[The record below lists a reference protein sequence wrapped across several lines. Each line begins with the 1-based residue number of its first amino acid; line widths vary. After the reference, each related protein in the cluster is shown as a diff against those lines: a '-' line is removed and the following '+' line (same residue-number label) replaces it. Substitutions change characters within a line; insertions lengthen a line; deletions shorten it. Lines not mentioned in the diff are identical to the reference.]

1 MATKTHILV
10 IDDDKQAGQG
20 LATQLEEAGFSTS
33 IVHSTKNALD
43 KLREARP
50 DAIVLDLN
58 PRNGDDEF
66 LQTLR
71 SEGDYATS
79 APIIVLAPKGQ
90 EGEAVAAISTGAD
103 DFMVK
108 PVRPA
113 ELAARLQVAMLKTTA
128 REAPS
133 RAVALRA
140 GPIFLNA
147 DRREV
152 YLRFENGEI
161 RPLSLTKRE
170 FALLRALMS
179 RKNQMMSRRQ
189 LVDEAFGEGAP
200 VDPLNLGAYIHRL
213 REKVEPD
220 PTQPRHIVTDRGLGF
235 KIVD

>member
-10 IDDDKQAGQG
+10 IEDDKQSGQG
-20 LATQLEEAGFSTS
+20 LIAQLEEAGYATS
-33 IVHSTKNALD
+33 IVTSTKNALD

-50 DAIVLDLN
+50 DAIVLDLT
-58 PRNGDDEF
+58 PQNGDDEF
-66 LQTLR
+66 LRTLR
-71 SEGDYATS
+71 TEGDYATS
-79 APIIVLAPKGQ
+79 APVIVLAPKGS
-90 EGEAVAAISTGAD
+90 ETEAVAAISTGAD
-103 DFMVK
+103 DFLVK
-108 PVRPA
+108 PVRGP
-113 ELAARLQVAMLKTTA
+113 ELAARLQVAMLRTTA

-161 RPLSLTKRE
+161 RPISLTKRE
-170 FALLRALMS
+170 FGLLRAMMA
-179 RKNQMMSRRQ
+179 RKGQMMSRRQ

-220 PTQPRHIVTDRGLGF
+220 PTAPRHIVTDRGMGF
-235 KIVD
+235 KIID

>member
-10 IDDDKQAGQG
+10 IEDDKQSGQG
-20 LATQLEEAGFSTS
+20 LIAQLEEAGYATS

-50 DAIVLDLN
+50 DAILLN
-58 PRNGDDEF
+58 LTPQNGDDDF
-66 LQTLR
+66 LRTLR
-71 SEGDYATS
+71 TEGDYATS
-79 APIIVLAPKGQ
+79 APVIVLAPKGS
-90 EGEAVAAISTGAD
+90 ETEAVAAISTGAD
-103 DFMVK
+103 DFLVK
-108 PVRPA
+108 PVRGA
-113 ELAARLQVAMLKTTA
+113 ELTARLQVAMLKTTA

-161 RPLSLTKRE
+161 RPISLTKRE
-170 FALLRALMS
+170 FGLLRAMMA
-179 RKNQMMSRRQ
+179 RKGQMMSRRQ

-220 PTQPRHIVTDRGLGF
+220 PTAPRHIVTDRGMGF

>member
-1 MATKTHILV
+1 MAIKSHILV
-10 IDDDKQAGQG
+10 IEDDKQTGQS
-20 LATQLEEAGFSTS
+20 LVTQLQEAGYSTS
-33 IVHSTKNALD
+33 VVNSTQTALN

-50 DAIVLDLN
+50 DAIVLGLN
-58 PRNGDDEF
+58 AQNGDDEF
-66 LQTLR
+66 LRTLR
-71 SEGDYATS
+71 SEGDYATN
-79 APIIVLAPKGQ
+79 APIIVLAPKGG

-103 DFMVK
+103 DFLVK
-108 PVRPA
+108 PIRSA
-113 ELAARLQVAMLKTTA
+113 ELAARLQVALLRNKSS
-128 REAPS
+128 EAPS

-170 FALLRALMS
+170 FALLRAMMS

-213 REKVEPD
+213 R
-220 PTQPRHIVTDRGLGF
+220 
-235 KIVD
+235 